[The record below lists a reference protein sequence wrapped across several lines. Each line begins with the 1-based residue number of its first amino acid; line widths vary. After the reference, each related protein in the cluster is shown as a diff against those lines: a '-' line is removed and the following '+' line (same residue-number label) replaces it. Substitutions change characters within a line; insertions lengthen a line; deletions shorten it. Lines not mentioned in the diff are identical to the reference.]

1 MIRAD
6 LRVRALIEAARALD
20 YALDELVERPSPPF
34 VVDRT
39 RDAREAV
46 GEALKAALQ
55 REVA

>member
-20 YALDELVERPSPPF
+20 YALDELGERPSPQF

-39 RDAREAV
+39 QDASVAV
-46 GEALKAALQ
+46 REALKAALQ
-55 REVA
+55 QEAT